1 MSVCSC
7 FLRDSLTRGSS
18 CSRPINAAP
27 GLNITDDFIYLMDNV
42 CKGNLKVKA
51 NKRNSRRRRARSVWK
66 NPRRVA
72 TLAGSIFFFFFL

>member
-1 MSVCSC
+1 
-7 FLRDSLTRGSS
+7 
-18 CSRPINAAP
+18 
-27 GLNITDDFIYLMDNV
+27 MDNV

-72 TLAGSIFFFFFL
+72 TLAGSIFFFFFVTGLTVGAYSTLIKGPGQSQQRNA